1 MRRRKVGPFLPPLHA
16 PVPLTLPKGVPDPS
30 KGTGNSAK
38 DRLCPHLVTTHG
50 TQGST
55 ETEGARGPCRLCP
68 EGNPLPLGGGGA
80 RGVGRGTPTP
90 KAESKEEAPARG
102 QRGPCRHSSTLQVPE
117 GPLPCWPTLGSPCP
131 QRPDTA
137 LTTPVT
143 ALRSNPSYGL
153 AFIFSF

>member
-1 MRRRKVGPFLPPLHA
+1 MGPFLPPLHA

-68 EGNPLPLGGGGA
+68 EGNPLPLGGGGGPGEWA
-80 RGVGRGTPTP
+80 GALLPPRRSLKRKPRPGGREVPVAT
-90 KAESKEEAPARG
+90 AAPSRS
-102 QRGPCRHSSTLQVPE
+102 QRGHFPAGPRSGHPALSDQTLP
-117 GPLPCWPTLGSPCP
+117 
-131 QRPDTA
+131 
-137 LTTPVT
+137 
-143 ALRSNPSYGL
+143 
-153 AFIFSF
+153 